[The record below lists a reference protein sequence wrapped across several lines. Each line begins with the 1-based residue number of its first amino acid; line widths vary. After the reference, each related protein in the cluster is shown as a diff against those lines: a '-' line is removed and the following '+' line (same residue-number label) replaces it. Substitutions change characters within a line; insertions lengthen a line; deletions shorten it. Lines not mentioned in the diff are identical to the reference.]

1 MTQLFGGSTDIF
13 SLIFQIAFFVL
24 FFVMI
29 FYGQNIQ
36 SWGWLRAIEAATGKL
51 QLMAHEG
58 REKLITMIKERGK
71 PKEDPRKRVG
81 DFLEFFTVEPVER
94 DPAGVMGRLE
104 HILKIREKRF
114 REHVKLLAPD
124 ASDVDRAN
132 MEGTLETAMLLHM
145 IYRVVRHYY
154 ILGKKTKSTIV
165 IMQIQ
170 MQLGLIMKMAKAV
183 NEALIAFSQG
193 KPIGDAIGP
202 YIADS
207 LIRDF
212 KKLGSNVTETK
223 EFTEDTTLYE
233 LDIEGRHAYV
243 VRATGPGSQVGK
255 PGEAIKKIIETNP
268 AKVKSVI
275 MIDAGLKMEG
285 DKTGSVIVGVGAAI
299 GGIGVEKFKIEA
311 SATDNKIPID
321 AIICRQ
327 SLQDAITTM
336 KNPIATK
343 Y

>member
-1 MTQLFGGSTDIF
+1 
-13 SLIFQIAFFVL
+13 
-24 FFVMI
+24 
-29 FYGQNIQ
+29 
-36 SWGWLRAIEAATGKL
+36 
-51 QLMAHEG
+51 MAHEG

-202 YIADS
+202 YIAAS
-207 LIRDF
+207 LIRDY

-255 PGEAIKKIIETNP
+255 PGEAIKRILEEKGDKI
-268 AKVKSVI
+268 KRLF
-275 MIDAGLKMEG
+275 MIDAGLKLEG
-285 DKTGSVIVGVGAAI
+285 EKTGDIIEGVGAVI
-299 GGIGVEKFKIEA
+299 GGPGVEKYKIE
-311 SATDNKIPID
+311 TTGVKEQIPMDGFVIKESEED
-321 AIICRQ
+321 AYG
-327 SLQDAITTM
+327 TM
-336 KNPIATK
+336 KKEIGDAVPKVKELLKNAILERTKAGDEIIIAGIGNTIGIA
-343 Y
+343 